1 MPICADRLPNFMFM
15 VHVGHG
21 PSLAAA
27 SWRALKGPEDPS
39 APGGPLKIEIARKAW
54 ESNNIHFPSKAEV
67 LAEWILTSF
76 IKHGKDAGASWATV
90 LNPDY
95 WTLLDDILNMSS
107 PSQTTR
113 QNKTWLSGLC
123 TRVSIL
129 NIVILYFKCAS
140 LAEPAHLQN
149 ALEPFARSIQVI
161 WPQAATRMSLDALT
175 DCLGSL
181 LQCIASKSALINHLA
196 PVCLLITRTFKQ
208 AVGNTTGRKKAFS
221 WFMDQSFLR
230 WTRVVCLESLIPT
243 AMSREA
249 KLLISEVYQAGID
262 VFFCLDSLKNSSDP
276 LGTIFNNP
284 KYSLSNMQTSQYKI
298 VPMLFRAYVQELRKH
313 RYTVFGSGSSQSQE
327 HTVHNRLR
335 DAGMRAF
342 GVCYRALRECGDVLE
357 VWKNIL
363 VLVEALEEANL
374 VGYGLTEKTDVLND
388 IAGSAVTS
396 LLEFRDERID
406 SSETALRILCAVS
419 RIDFDFLS
427 PLLPDVLAAL
437 LTMNPCVYPST
448 QTLLHVVLD
457 FHSNT
462 RTMPSYLSLVLKALS
477 DNNALRTAST
487 APQAHRLCT
496 SGALLSLA
504 HLEELS
510 RSIRAFLT
518 PGQTEAAVDSSLS
531 ALRNAWTAYS
541 ERANTGCFATEPEKV
556 EYEALRYSLAART
569 IAVILPSL
577 PFSSLSEPTLASV
590 IKSVSS
596 TWNMAL
602 SEAARVAFSGSSLS
616 SNGWAVQCVSA
627 ATLRIRHAVLTCPA
641 LRASGLSSPS
651 IATGKDTARCIQS
664 IVTIPEFIIEL
675 LRAFFDADFMGASP
689 EEREAVIDALVIYL
703 ENNLAVPGQKH
714 LGAELAWNGSSNS
727 LNPVDFESRKRGA
740 LAVCHLL
747 FDRWLPIIDEISSQ
761 KQLEQVSRLLL
772 VRADPSD
779 GSHTVPNQI
788 CFMWLLNRVLHSAV
802 FWELQNI
809 RDAVISNI
817 YSVTQFAKWELF
829 SNLLKQVRAP
839 NETKP
844 SSVGPLEA
852 WTTEQV
858 QSVLAAFS
866 LLSRAPREYLP
877 RDARLILVR
886 RAFVSDLAVS
896 HYEPESAKASSVL
909 ARITKTSIRLWI
921 ISVSDSC
928 DITDI
933 ISIHLPAYV
942 EYLII
947 ESGNLG
953 NDIRTVTLD
962 LLSVIFKQAVRSAT
976 QNKSDQFISLCT
988 TIQGQTSDM
997 SEQARLR
1004 FIEILVAECS
1014 DAKKLSTSCINAV
1027 NELCSDMQTKYSGAL
1042 STTAESMPEISYARG
1057 LVVHLWR
1064 TCVMLQKWLNKKG
1077 TSTFGFQL
1085 VQRIMPA
1092 DRYSSSNE
1100 EVKSYCTQILLL
1112 LLEEL
1117 DSLNTEEREKH
1128 ISSTVAAYILFVGR
1142 LQLVD
1147 QSECDAALGHTFKTL
1162 SVVEFGHVL
1171 SLLCEALEKG
1181 LATNAETRTALHLS
1195 SILIGDAPEGTMKVT
1210 QEHFEA
1216 CLSIFCGD
1224 SKCAGGDTELMMEVL
1239 GFIGK
1244 MCSEKPA
1251 YLRYSALGPIWLLLA
1266 KILTGS
1272 TTHVQETCPGIV
1284 HSIAS
1289 IAGSLIRLRRD
1300 LITSTL
1306 PHLGMVLSSLI
1317 RSLRAPRAQ
1326 LGARQRTQVSDTLPW
1341 WVSPSAPLGVAEG
1354 RAIARLL
1361 TSLQAKTV
1369 PRTFT
1374 SRDKGKE
1381 KERIAESLLG
1391 AFSKHAAP
1399 VLGAYINMLVD
1410 PLVTVN
1416 GSIREALA
1424 PGLYALCEAMGEHGR
1439 DALMVSGC
1447 DAAGKIVFKA
1457 LWKDY
1462 DKQRYVGKG

>member
-1 MPICADRLPNFMFM
+1 MLHIRTISRSRELVCAMEN
-15 VHVGHG
+15 VTSSYSVIK
-21 PSLAAA
+21 
-27 SWRALKGPEDPS
+27 ALKGPEDLPAS
-39 APGGPLKIEIARKAW
+39 GGPLKIEIARKAW
-54 ESNNIHFPSKAEV
+54 ESNNIHFPSKDEV

-76 IKHGKDAGASWATV
+76 IKHGKDAGASGAII

-95 WTLLDDILNMSS
+95 WTLLGDILNMNS
-107 PSQTTR
+107 PSQSAR
-113 QNKTWLSGLC
+113 QSRTWLSGLC

-129 NIVILYFKCAS
+129 NIVILFFKCAS

-175 DCLGSL
+175 DCLGSM
-181 LQCIASKSALINHLA
+181 LQYVASESALINHLA

-208 AVGNTTGRKKAFS
+208 AVGNTTGKKKAFS

-230 WTRVVCLESLIPT
+230 WTRVVCLDSLIPI
-243 AMSREA
+243 AMSRET
-249 KLLISEVYQAGID
+249 KLLISEIYQAGTD

-276 LGTIFNNP
+276 LDTIFTDP
-284 KYSLSNMQTSQYKI
+284 KYSLSNMQTSQYRI

-313 RYTVFGSGSSQSQE
+313 RYIVFGSGSSQTQE
-327 HTVHNRLR
+327 HTVHNKLR

-342 GVCYRALRECGDVLE
+342 GVCYRALRERGDVLE

-363 VLVEALEEANL
+363 ALVEALEEANL

-388 IAGSAVTS
+388 IAGSAITS
-396 LLEFRDERID
+396 LLEIQDERID
-406 SSETALRILCAVS
+406 RLETALRILCAVS
-419 RIDFDFLS
+419 CIDFDFLS
-427 PLLPDVLAAL
+427 PLLPDVLAVL
-437 LTMNPCVYPST
+437 LTMNPSVYPST
-448 QTLLHVVLD
+448 QTLLHIVLD

-462 RTMPSYLSLVLKALS
+462 RTMPSYLTLVLKALS
-477 DNNALRTAST
+477 DYNTPRMAST
-487 APQAHRLCT
+487 VPQTHRLCT

-510 RSIRAFLT
+510 RSIRSFLT

-531 ALRNAWTAYS
+531 ALRNAWTDYS
-541 ERANTGCFATEPEKV
+541 ERADTGCFAMEPEKV
-556 EYEALRYSLAART
+556 EYEALRYSLVARAV
-569 IAVILPSL
+569 AVILPSL
-577 PFSSLSEPTLASV
+577 PFSSLSEPALASV
-590 IKSVSS
+590 LESVSS
-596 TWNMAL
+596 TWSIAL
-602 SEAARVAFSGSSLS
+602 SEAARAAFSGSSPS
-616 SNGWAVQCVSA
+616 SNGWAAQCVSA
-627 ATLRIRHAVLTCPA
+627 ATLRVRHAVLMCPA
-641 LRASGLSSPS
+641 LCASGLSSPS
-651 IATGKDTARCIQS
+651 IVTGKDTAECIQS
-664 IVTIPEFIIEL
+664 IATIPEFIIEL
-675 LRAFFDADFMGASP
+675 LRAFFDADFVGASP
-689 EEREAVIDALVIYL
+689 EERETVINSLIAYL
-703 ENNLAVPGQKH
+703 DNNLVVSGHEH
-714 LGAELAWNGSSNS
+714 LGAELAWNGSSSS
-727 LNPVDFESRKRGA
+727 LNPVDSESRKRGA

-747 FDRWLPIIDEISSQ
+747 FDRWLPIIDEIASQ
-761 KQLEQVSRLLL
+761 KQLEQISRLLL

-779 GSHTVPNQI
+779 GSYTEPNQI
-788 CFMWLLNRVLHSAV
+788 CFMWLLNRVLQSAA
-802 FWELQNI
+802 FWELPNI

-817 YSVTQFAKWELF
+817 DSVTQFAKWDVF
-829 SNLLKQVRAP
+829 SDLLKQVRAP
-839 NETKP
+839 NETKS
-844 SSVGPLEA
+844 SSVDSLEA
-852 WTTEQV
+852 WMTEQV
-858 QSVLAAFS
+858 QSVLAAFR
-866 LLSRAPREYLP
+866 LLLRAPREYLP
-877 RDARLILVR
+877 RDARLVFVR
-886 RAFVSDLAVS
+886 RALVSDLAIS
-896 HYEPESAKASSVL
+896 RHERESAKDSSVL
-909 ARITKTSIRLWI
+909 PRITKASIRSWI
-921 ISVSDSC
+921 TSVSDSC

-933 ISIHLPAYV
+933 ISIHLLAYV

-947 ESGNLG
+947 ESDNLE

-962 LLSVIFKQAVRSAT
+962 LLSVIFRQAVRSAA

-988 TIQGQTSDM
+988 LIQGQTSNM

-1004 FIEILVAECS
+1004 FIEILVTECP

-1027 NELCSDMQTKYSGAL
+1027 NELCSDMQTKYSGIL
-1042 STTAESMPEISYARG
+1042 STTVVSMPEISYAHV

-1064 TCVMLQKWLNKKG
+1064 NCVMLQKWLNKKG
-1077 TSTFGFQL
+1077 SSTFGFQL
-1085 VQRIMPA
+1085 VQRIVPA
-1092 DRYSSSNE
+1092 DRYPSSNE

-1128 ISSTVAAYILFVGR
+1128 VSSTIAAYILFVGR
-1142 LQLVD
+1142 LQLID
-1147 QSECDAALGHTFKTL
+1147 QFECDAALGRTFKTL
-1162 SVVEFGHVL
+1162 SADEFGHVL
-1171 SLLCEALEKG
+1171 SLLREALEKG
-1181 LATNAETRTALHLS
+1181 LATNAETRATVHLFS
-1195 SILIGDAPEGTMKVT
+1195 TLIGDAPEGTMKVT

-1224 SKCAGGDTELMMEVL
+1224 SKCAGGDAELMMEVL

-1244 MCSEKPA
+1244 MCSEKHA
-1251 YLRYSALGPIWLLLA
+1251 YLRHSALGPIWLLLA

-1284 HSIAS
+1284 HSITS

-1354 RAIARLL
+1354 RAVARLL
-1361 TSLQAKTV
+1361 TTLQAKTI

-1374 SRDKGKE
+1374 SRDKSKE
-1381 KERIAESLLG
+1381 KERFAESLLG

-1399 VLGAYINMLVD
+1399 VLGTYINMLVD
-1410 PLVTVN
+1410 PLVTIDS
-1416 GSIREALA
+1416 SIREALA

-1447 DAAGKIVFKA
+1447 DAAGKTVFKA